1 MFRKF
6 LILCLCFSGILL
18 FTICSKR
25 KTEDHKAMEHG
36 APSSQSGT
44 ETEEKVMLTP
54 ESEQEIGVKLEK
66 VDYRILT
73 KTIRTV
79 GKIDF
84 NEEKLVYVTPRLGG
98 RVDKILVNYVG
109 YQLQKDEPLVY
120 IYSPN
125 YLSAEQE
132 YIEAINNLEKAQA
145 SQSSGAIESARDLV
159 ESSKTKLL
167 LLGVKEYHIEDLE
180 KSRQPQPL
188 LMIHSPISGTV
199 TEKNIILG
207 KYVSES
213 DNLYTIADLSE
224 VWMYA
229 EVYEQDLA
237 GIKTGESVKIISP
250 AYPEETFEGKITYVG
265 SVVSGET
272 RTVQIRCTLAN
283 KGLKLK
289 PGMYVDVYLQ
299 IKSPKSQLAI
309 PGSAVLMTGVR
320 NIVFVSEG
328 NGVYNRREVK
338 IGEEEDG
345 YFRVYS
351 GLNQGE
357 MVVTQGNFLI
367 DSQSQ
372 LEKGMGAMPGMP
384 GMEPKE
390 KKTPQK
396 EKKAEEKK
404 MEKMEG
410 M

>member
-6 LILCLCFSGILL
+6 LVLSLFFLSIFL
-18 FTICSKR
+18 FTSCSRK
-25 KTEDHKAMEHG
+25 KTEEHKGMQHG
-36 APSSQSGT
+36 APAAQTSA
-44 ETEEKVMLTP
+44 EIEEKVMLTP
-54 ESEQEIGVKLEK
+54 ESELAIGVKLEK

-98 RVDKILVNYVG
+98 RVDSILVNYVG
-109 YQLQKDEPLVY
+109 YHVEKDEPLVY

-132 YIEAINNLEKAQA
+132 YIEAINNLEKTKAI
-145 SQSSGAIESARDLV
+145 QSKGAVESAKDLV
-159 ESSKTKLL
+159 EAARRKLL

-180 KSRQPQPL
+180 KSRRPQPL
-188 LMIHSPISGTV
+188 LLIHSSIEGTV

-207 KYVSES
+207 KYVSEG
-213 DNLYTIADLSE
+213 DNLYTVADLSE

-237 GIKTGESVKIISP
+237 GIRTGESVKIISP

-272 RTVQIRCTLAN
+272 RTVKIRCTLAN
-283 KGLKLK
+283 KDLRLK
-289 PGMYVDVYLQ
+289 PGMYVDVYLRT
-299 IKSPKSQLAI
+299 KSTKPQLAI
-309 PGSAVLMTGVR
+309 PSSAVLMTGVK
-320 NIVFVSEG
+320 NIVYVSGGEG
-328 NGVYNRREVK
+328 MYSRREVK

-345 YFRVYS
+345 YFAVYS

-372 LEKGMGAMPGMP
+372 LEKGMGGMSGMP
-384 GMEPKE
+384 GMETKQ
-390 KKTPQK
+390 KKTPAQ
-396 EKKAEEKK
+396 EKKPEEKK

>member
-1 MFRKF
+1 MYRKF
-6 LILCLCFSGILL
+6 LILSLFFLGIFLFISCFR
-18 FTICSKR
+18 R
-25 KTEDHKAMEHG
+25 KTEENKAMDHG
-36 APSSQSGT
+36 AVPAQTGMQM
-44 ETEEKVMLTP
+44 EEKVKLAP
-54 ESEQEIGVKLEK
+54 ESEQTIGVKLEK
-66 VDYRILT
+66 VDYRKLT

-84 NEEKLVYVTPRLGG
+84 NEGKLVYVTPRLSG

-109 YQLQKDEPLVY
+109 YQVQNDEPLVF
-120 IYSPN
+120 IYSPS

-145 SQSSGAIESARDLV
+145 SQSKDAVASAKDLV

-180 KSRQPQPL
+180 KSRKPQPL
-188 LMIHSPISGTV
+188 LMIHSPIAGTV

-237 GIKTGESVKIISP
+237 GIRAGELVKIISP
-250 AYPEETFEGKITYVG
+250 AYPEETFEGKITYIG
-265 SVVSGET
+265 STVSGET

-299 IKSPKSQLAI
+299 IKSPKPQLTI
-309 PGSAVLMTGVR
+309 PSSAVLMTGVR

-328 NGVYNRREVK
+328 NGVYSRKEVK

-345 YFRVYS
+345 YFQVYS

-390 KKTPQK
+390 KKAPQK
-396 EKKAEEKK
+396 KKKPEEK
-404 MEKMEG
+404 MEKMKG